1 MIALPIYLFGI
12 GMPETY
18 GRAIVVRRAKRQS
31 LPPPRLMEPGSGAT
45 ISQMA
50 RVTLITPAIM
60 LVSEPLLILASL
72 YLGFNFAVIFQWF
85 IAVPAVLNLV
95 YGFTVQQAG
104 LAFIAAVVGAIL
116 ATISSTIID
125 RLSFPR
131 LLRKSRDGLVDVE
144 YRMYSAMI
152 GGPFITASL
161 FWIGWTADPKISWAS
176 PVVGTMLYVWG
187 SMMVLVSHIVM
198 IKQTSKIANVMSR
211 YP

>member
-18 GRAIVVRRAKRQS
+18 GRAIVVRRAKRRN
-31 LPPPRLMEPGSGAT
+31 LPPPKLMEPGSGAT

-50 RVTLITPAIM
+50 RVTLIRPAKM
-60 LVSEPLLILASL
+60 LISEPLLVLASL
-72 YLGFNFAVIFQWF
+72 YLSFNFAVVFQWF

-95 YGFTVQQAG
+95 YGFSIQQAG
-104 LAFIAAVVGAIL
+104 LAFTAAIAGALL
-116 ATISSTIID
+116 ATTTSTIID

-131 LLRKSRDGLVDVE
+131 LLRKSKDGLVDVE

-161 FWIGWTADPKISWAS
+161 FWIGWSADPKISWAS

-187 SMMVLVSHIVM
+187 NMMVLVSCIVLT
-198 IKQTSKIANVMSR
+198 ICTSKIANATSR
-211 YP
+211 FP

>member
-18 GRAIVVRRAKRQS
+18 ERTIVVRRAKGRNL
-31 LPPPRLMEPGSGAT
+31 LPPKLMEPSSGAT
-45 ISQMA
+45 ISEMA

-104 LAFIAAVVGAIL
+104 LAFIAAIVGAIL

-131 LLRKSRDGLVDVE
+131 LLRKSQYGSVDVE
-144 YRMYSAMI
+144 YRMYSAMV

-176 PVVGTMLYVWG
+176 PVVGTMFYVWG
-187 SMMVLVSHIVM
+187 NMMVLVSRVVLN
-198 IKQTSKIANVMSR
+198 TCPSKIANATSR
-211 YP
+211 FP